1 MTTASAALPS
11 QDRDTTAILL
21 KAALFCLVAHSILSA
36 FSAFAFATFLS
47 PPLPAWLATPTN
59 AKAYAIGYQWGGQTT
74 VVLGA
79 LAGIMHAMGRLGSRT
94 ALTIF
99 GVSFTVSLGSE
110 LLGTYTGLPFGVYGY
125 TNLLGYK
132 ILDLVPFNIPTSW
145 FFMLYASLAICARL
159 LPAKDDATS
168 RWWWAFM
175 AGVVLTAWD
184 VSMDPAMVKTRHWIW
199 SIPDLSGESAFSQ
212 FIGREMFYGMPLT
225 NWLGW
230 LLTGI
235 IVARLMLMIVP
246 PTRWAR
252 DVAPSRFPLVLY
264 GVNGLLPI
272 AICLRQDM
280 LWAGVL
286 GFIAMAIPL
295 GLAWRAGAPAAAA
308 VPVRGGSLDMRSIAV
323 AGD

>member
-1 MTTASAALPS
+1 MSAAALPPAE
-11 QDRDTTAILL
+11 RDGAATLL
-21 KAALFCLVAHSILSA
+21 RVAFFCLVAHAVLSA

-47 PPLPAWLATPTN
+47 PPLPAWLSTPTN
-59 AKAYAIGYQWGGQTT
+59 AKAYAIGYQFGGQTT

-79 LAGIMHAMGRLGSRT
+79 FAGILHAMGRLGSRS

-99 GVSFTVSLGSE
+99 AVSFAVSLGSE
-110 LLGTYTGLPFGVYGY
+110 LLGTSTGLPFGVYSYSG
-125 TNLLGYK
+125 LLGYK

-145 FFMLYASLAICARL
+145 FFMLYASLAITARL
-159 LPAKDDATS
+159 LPAKDDFVS
-168 RWWWAFM
+168 RWWWAFIG
-175 AGVVLTAWD
+175 GVVLTAWD
-184 VSMDPAMVKTRHWIW
+184 VSMDPAMVKTVHWMW
-199 SIPDLSGESAFSQ
+199 NVPDLSGESALIR
-212 FIGREMFYGMPLT
+212 FIGTPIFYGMPLT

-235 IVARLMLMIVP
+235 IVARLMLAIVP

-252 DVAPSRFPLVLY
+252 DVAPSNFPLVLY

-280 LWAGVL
+280 VWAGVL
-286 GFIAMAIPL
+286 GFIAMALPL
-295 GLAWRAGAPAAAA
+295 GLAWRAGAPQG
-308 VPVRGGSLDMRSIAV
+308 VPASVRGPRGVPAVAV

>member
-1 MTTASAALPS
+1 VSTASFSAP
-11 QDRDTTAILL
+11 DRETTTLLL
-21 KAALFCLVAHSILSA
+21 KAALACLVVHAVLST
-36 FSAFAFATFLS
+36 FSALAFATFLS

-59 AKAYAIGYQWGGQTT
+59 AKAYAIGYKWGGQTT
-74 VVLGA
+74 VVFGA
-79 LAGIMHAMGRLGSRT
+79 LAGILHAMGRLGVRT

-99 GVSFTVSLGSE
+99 AVSFTVSLGSE

-125 TNLLGYK
+125 TSLLGYK

-145 FFMLYASLAICARL
+145 FFMLYASLAICGRL
-159 LPAKDDATS
+159 LQAKDDNVS
-168 RWWWAFM
+168 RWWWALM

-199 SIPDLSGESAFSQ
+199 SIPDLSGESALRQ

-235 IVARLMLMIVP
+235 LVARLMLMIVP

-280 LWAGVL
+280 VWAGVL

-295 GLAWRAGAPAAAA
+295 GLAWRAGAPAASVEPARRA
-308 VPVRGGSLDMRSIAV
+308 PRARPDVAV